1 MATQTIERAGIVTAR
16 GNPLTLLGPELKAGD
31 QAPEVHLTAANMSV
45 VTLDDLTDH
54 GKRAA
59 LLIVVPSLD
68 TPTCAIESRT
78 FNKRLGELPE
88 GVKAYIVSLD
98 LPFAMVRWCGAE
110 GVTLENLSDYR
121 DHSFGY
127 AYGVRIK
134 ENSLLM
140 RSIFIVGK
148 DKKLTY
154 VEMVPDISHE
164 PKYDEVIRAA
174 QAAAAG

>member
-1 MATQTIERAGIVTAR
+1 MATQTIERPGVVTAR
-16 GNPLTLLGPELKAGD
+16 GNPLTLLGPELKAGEA
-31 QAPEVHLTAANMSV
+31 APEVHLTAANMAV
-45 VTLDDLTDH
+45 LTLDDLTDH
-54 GKRAA
+54 GNRAA

-88 GVKAYIVSLD
+88 GVKPYIVSMD

-134 ENSLLM
+134 ENGLLM
-140 RSIFIVGK
+140 RSIFIIGK
-148 DKKLTY
+148 DKKLSY
-154 VEMVPDISHE
+154 VELVPDISHE
-164 PKYDEVIRAA
+164 PKYDDVIKAA
-174 QAAAAG
+174 QAAAK